1 MTKLRVPLTGLGCA
15 ASTRRSME
23 AELTSLPGV
32 LSVYLNPVNEVLF
45 LQVEP
50 SSFDP
55 LSARALIE
63 AFGAR
68 LPDPE
73 TLRGDAEPR
82 RP

>member
-1 MTKLRVPLTGLGCA
+1 MTKLRVPLSGLGCA
-15 ASTRRSME
+15 ASTRLSME
-23 AELTSLPGV
+23 AGLAALPGV
-32 LSVYLNPVNEVLF
+32 LSVYLNPANEVLF

-55 LSARALIE
+55 LCVRALIE

-68 LPDPE
+68 LPDPGA
-73 TLRGDAEPR
+73 LRGDAEPR